1 MNLGRL
7 LARATIGGLF
17 VGHGTQKLFGW
28 FGGPGIDGTTKMMG
42 NLELEPP
49 RRNAMAVSVVET
61 LGGALLAAGALT
73 PVAGSMITGSMVT
86 AIRKVHYPKGL
97 WNTAGGYEYNLA
109 LIAAT
114 AALVETGPG
123 SPSVD
128 RALGIERKGSG
139 WALAA
144 LAAGAAGAALVMEA
158 GERSQ
163 PEPESTGR
171 FERERHAAEATEPAR
186 AGA

>member
-28 FGGPGIDGTTKMMG
+28 FGGTGLDGTTTMMD
-42 NLELEPP
+42 NLELRPG
-49 RRNAMAVSVVET
+49 RRNALAVSAVET
-61 LGGALLAAGALT
+61 LGGGLLAIGALT
-73 PVAGSMITGSMVT
+73 PVAASMITGSMVT

-97 WNTAGGYEYNLA
+97 WNTGGGYEYNLA
-109 LIAAT
+109 LIAAS

-123 SPSVD
+123 APSVD
-128 RALGIERKGSG
+128 RALGIERKGSR

-158 GERSQ
+158 AERSQ
-163 PEPESTGR
+163 PEPERAGR
-171 FERERHAAEATEPAR
+171 FEREQQPIEAPETAAATR
-186 AGA
+186 